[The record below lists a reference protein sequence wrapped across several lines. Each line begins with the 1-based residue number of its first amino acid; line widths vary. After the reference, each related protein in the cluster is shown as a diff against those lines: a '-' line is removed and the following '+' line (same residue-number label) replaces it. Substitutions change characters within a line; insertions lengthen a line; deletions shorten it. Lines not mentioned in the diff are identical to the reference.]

1 MICCWDVVVSYGNNM
16 SDAGFLADGRCC
28 SVAATRGMVQLLMF
42 GQQEMLIE
50 PALDQ
55 HKLERK
61 VMKTGQLIPRKPSV
75 HCRTVQQNHRHG
87 PLLQPPIWDD

>member
-1 MICCWDVVVSYGNNM
+1 MICWWDVVVSYSNNM
-16 SDAGFLADGRCC
+16 SDVGFLADSRRC
-28 SVAATRGMVQLLMF
+28 SVAATRGMVQLLVS
-42 GQQEMLIE
+42 GRQDMLTE

-55 HKLERK
+55 YKLERK

-75 HCRTVQQNHRHG
+75 HRWTVQQNHRHV